1 MRKSP
6 GAAGTVAANLRALDV
21 DVVALG
27 VTGDDGNGYDLRG
40 KLKEINVDIG
50 ALFNCPGLFTPT
62 YNKPIMCEPDGK
74 EHELNRLD
82 IKNRSPLPSSVETA
96 IISHIREILP
106 EVQGVLIVDKV
117 QDRNYGV
124 ITDRVRKEIQKLA
137 LANPTKFFVADS
149 RERASLYEG
158 VILKTNLSEAMKAVG
173 IAEQS
178 NLDQP
183 AVIDACCRELFGQT
197 HCPII
202 ITRGESGSILFK
214 DPNSPL
220 VEIRAVPVKGPFDI
234 VGAGDSVL
242 AAIGA
247 SLCAGANLE
256 EAVLIGNLTASIII
270 QQIGTTGTA
279 SRAQIIER
287 FREFEALFA

>member
-1 MRKSP
+1 
-6 GAAGTVAANLRALDV
+6 
-21 DVVALG
+21 
-27 VTGDDGNGYDLRG
+27 
-40 KLKEINVDIG
+40 
-50 ALFNCPGLFTPT
+50 
-62 YNKPIMCEPDGK
+62 
-74 EHELNRLD
+74 LD
-82 IKNRSPLPSSVETA
+82 IKNRSPLPADAEIT
-96 IISHIREILP
+96 IIKQMREILP
-106 EVQGVLIVDKV
+106 EVQGVLIVDQV
-117 QDRNYGV
+117 QGRNCGV

-137 LANPTKFFVADS
+137 LANPPKFFIADS

-158 VILKTNLSEAMKAVG
+158 VILKTNLSEAMKAAGV
-173 IAEQS
+173 AEQS
-178 NLDQP
+178 NQDQP
-183 AVIDACCRELFGQT
+183 TVIDACCRELFSQT
-197 HCPII
+197 HRPVF
-202 ITRGESGSILFK
+202 ITRGEGGCVLFT

-256 EAVLIGNLTASIII
+256 EAALIGNLTASIII